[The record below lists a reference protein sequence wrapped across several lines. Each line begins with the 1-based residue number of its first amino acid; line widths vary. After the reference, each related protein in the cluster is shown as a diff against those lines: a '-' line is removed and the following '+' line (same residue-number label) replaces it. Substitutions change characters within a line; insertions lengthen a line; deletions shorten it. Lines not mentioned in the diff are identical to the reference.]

1 MVYTFVGGV
10 VRAHT
15 FLVLVVVAGCNK
27 SSASHEDG
35 AAASASA
42 ATPSATTSTSAPLR
56 AARKVPTPL
65 EVVNA
70 WNDAH
75 TKHDAKAL
83 ASLYAPNVTFYGRT
97 LTNAQCVAAKK
108 AAFAKSP
115 DYAQS
120 IRDVVVAEAGVVT
133 FTKTSTSGGKS
144 TDYPAVLVVTNG
156 LVSAETDKVTEANL
170 VAQTAEKGKWCEK
183 GDAIIAPYRISANEA
198 QERVRRSKYFL
209 ETQSWNNPRLGAD
222 EVVCPTKCDRDA
234 FQCGYSIA
242 LVAYG
247 HETSDPLSMPTRN
260 LLEWL
265 YVDAVDATLWYEQG
279 SDGKWQHSER
289 LPPLSDD

>member
-1 MVYTFVGGV
+1 M
-10 VRAHT
+10 
-15 FLVLVVVAGCNK
+15 
-27 SSASHEDG
+27 
-35 AAASASA
+35 
-42 ATPSATTSTSAPLR
+42 
-56 AARKVPTPL
+56 PTPL

-83 ASLYAPNVTFYGRT
+83 ASLYAPNVTFYGRA
-97 LTNAQCVAAKK
+97 LTSAQCVAAKK
-108 AAFAKSP
+108 AAFARSP

-120 IRDVVVAEAGVVT
+120 TGDVVVAEAGVVT
-133 FTKTSTSGGKS
+133 FTKTSISGGKS

-183 GDAIIAPYRISANEA
+183 GDAIIPPYRISANEA

-209 ETQSWNNPRLGAD
+209 EAQSWSNPRLGPD
-222 EVVCPTKCDRDA
+222 EVVCPTKCDRAA

-247 HETSDPLSMPTRN
+247 HETSDPLSTPTRN
-260 LLEWL
+260 LMEWL

-279 SDGKWQHSER
+279 TDGKWQHSEP